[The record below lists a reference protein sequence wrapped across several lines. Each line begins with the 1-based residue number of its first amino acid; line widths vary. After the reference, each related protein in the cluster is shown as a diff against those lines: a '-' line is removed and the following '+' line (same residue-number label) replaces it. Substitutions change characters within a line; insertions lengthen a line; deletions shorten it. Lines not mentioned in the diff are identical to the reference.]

1 MKTFV
6 IIGVGGL
13 GCPLALA
20 LRRAGR
26 LVLVDDDVV
35 DPTNLQRQIL
45 FGTADVGRP
54 KVDAARDALL
64 RRGALGVEA
73 VRAHFDE
80 ATAGALLHDADVVC
94 DGSDNLA
101 TKFLVND
108 ACLRVGRRFVIAAAI
123 RHGGNVFPVI
133 PRETPCWR
141 CLFEGLPDDELPS
154 CADAGI
160 LGATCGQV
168 AGIQAKAA
176 LALATGHDPDGLIG
190 RVAVCERGETRS
202 IAFRRRPGC
211 SGCDSPTLEV
221 SE

>member
-1 MKTFV
+1 MKTFLV
-6 IIGVGGL
+6 IGVGGL

-35 DPTNLQRQIL
+35 DATNLQRQIL

-54 KVDAARDALL
+54 KVEAARDALL
-64 RRGALGVEA
+64 RRGALSVES
-73 VRAHFDE
+73 VRACFDE
-80 ATAGALLHDADVVC
+80 TTAGALLHDADVVC

-141 CLFEGLPDDELPS
+141 CLFEGMPDDDLPG

-168 AGIQAKAA
+168 AGLQAKAA
-176 LALATGHDPDGLIG
+176 LALASGRDPEQLVG
-190 RVAVCERGETRS
+190 RVTICERGEVRS

>member
-1 MKTFV
+1 MKTFLV
-6 IIGVGGL
+6 IGVGGL

-45 FGTADVGRP
+45 FRTDDVGRP
-54 KVDAARDALL
+54 KVEAARDALL
-64 RRGALGVEA
+64 RRGALAVDA

-101 TKFLVND
+101 TKFAVND
-108 ACLRVGRRFVIAAAI
+108 ACLRVGRRFVVAAAI

-141 CLFEGLPDDELPS
+141 CLFEGMPEGELEA

-168 AGIQAKAA
+168 AGLQAKAA
-176 LALATGHDPDGLIG
+176 LALATGRDPEGLLG
-190 RVAVCERGETRS
+190 RMWLCERGEVRS